1 MHSDLSELHRQ
12 LCHVCAY
19 LCGCWALATVKCLK
33 SRRFCTGCFGVL
45 LTTSNVL
52 SRQICSSARKEDWA
66 SPGHRG
72 DSIIQLILTYWHH
85 HGMLLYQLCST
96 SQRAGRS
103 NVEAQQG
110 GHMKSLCQ
118 LGSVTRIQGTSTKA
132 TISINIINHQC
143 HEWHGNKHRSPS
155 KLQMQAGCGAE
166 PRG

>member
-1 MHSDLSELHRQ
+1 MRISLWVLGFGDGEVFEVSSLLHRLFWGVADHVECAEPPDLQ
-12 LCHVCAY
+12 L
-19 LCGCWALATVKCLK
+19 
-33 SRRFCTGCFGVL
+33 
-45 LTTSNVL
+45 
-52 SRQICSSARKEDWA
+52 SAQVEDWA